1 MVRRLFYGKSHVVQ
15 DVAFFLAVAFSGIG
29 FMGRVQSCRMVPR
42 PDACHRNL
50 WFPIA
55 LGMVCF
61 TTLLYVCSALCLS
74 FAGSCRS
81 RCPRFPA
88 WGLIHIVVCRDA
100 SGCFVVYLGLKTAH
114 IPMEAP
120 TEIGA
125 SIREKGRSGKY
136 FIYSVRVLA
145 FSLTTSTA
153 STVLASSSETSP
165 AASLASSCST
175 ISACIFSLIFTLKV
189 NTSRLSTI
197 RTSGA

>member
-1 MVRRLFYGKSHVVQ
+1 MSNGAKAGCVSSQSMVPNCLGNGLLYNVTICLLSSMLEFRRLVPLTVSS
-15 DVAFFLAVAFSGIG
+15 L
-29 FMGRVQSCRMVPR
+29 SCV
-42 PDACHRNL
+42 
-50 WFPIA
+50 
-55 LGMVCF
+55 
-61 TTLLYVCSALCLS
+61 
-74 FAGSCRS
+74 
-81 RCPRFPA
+81 
-88 WGLIHIVVCRDA
+88 GLIHIVVCRDA